1 MTSDPRFSLPTPP
14 QTSSPMQLLSLLVVL
29 CVVAV
34 LTEDDTAP
42 HLQIQQQLKDL
53 FPTEYHS
60 FPSNPSTTASSANL
74 NGKSDY
80 LKTLSN
86 RGIRTS
92 QYALISSSSTSLP
105 DPVDLNLFVEEGL
118 RTFSSLLPLLPPP
131 SQPTSILEL
140 GSFEGSSAIFFSGE
154 QLKKLQRINPFTLAP
169 R

>member
-131 SQPTSILEL
+131 SLPTSILEL

-154 QLKKLQRINPFTLAP
+154 QLKKTTEN
-169 R
+169 